1 MIPKKYVIFLFT
13 FLLEL
18 LRASQA
24 VDIMLD
30 TDIADLL
37 SIVPTENADEPTI
50 SGGAFNDVKD
60 TTSPFGFQ
68 RCEGFDAGA
77 GEVHNIKLLED
88 CFA

>member
-1 MIPKKYVIFLFT
+1 MLSFFLHFCLN
-13 FLLEL
+13 F

-77 GEVHNIKLLED
+77 GEVHTQHLLLED
-88 CFA
+88 YFA

>member
-1 MIPKKYVIFLFT
+1 M
-13 FLLEL
+13 LEF

-77 GEVHNIKLLED
+77 GEVHTTFVVGGLFCYYTRD
-88 CFA
+88 VC